1 MPANFAPGQWAVILG
16 GSSGFG
22 LATAQVL
29 ADHGMNLCIVHR
41 DRRSQLAGIE
51 PEFEKLRGL
60 GVVVQTHNTDA
71 LSAAKRGAVLDSLAD
86 ALGEG
91 RVRVMLH
98 SIAFGNLKPLAP
110 PLTRTAR
117 DATQKLA
124 SALGLEGERVQGAM
138 DEWFATGVAAAHPL
152 ASPPDYS
159 QTDFLEEEDFSRTIF
174 NMGTSLLGWVQ
185 DLFGRKLLSD
195 DARIFG
201 LTSEG
206 NQLAWRGYAAVAAA
220 KVALE
225 SLARSI
231 AIEYAPYGIRCNVI
245 QPGITETP
253 ALAAIPGSDQMKAQ
267 AQMRNPFHRL
277 TTPVD
282 VANAI
287 YLLSLDEAA
296 WVNGAVIRVDGGE
309 HISGVSE

>member
-29 ADHGMNLCIVHR
+29 AEHGMNLCIVHR

-60 GVVVQTHNTDA
+60 GVAVQTHNTDA

-91 RVRVMLH
+91 RVRVLLH

-110 PLTRTAR
+110 PMSRTAR

-124 SALGLEGERVQGAM
+124 SALGLEGERMQGAM

-185 DLFGRKLLSD
+185 DLFNRELFAD

-206 NQLAWRGYAAVAAA
+206 NEVAWRGYAAVAAA

-231 AIEYAPYGIRCNVI
+231 AIEYAPYGMRCNVI

-267 AQMRNPFHRL
+267 AKMRNPFHRL

>member
-1 MPANFAPGQWAVILG
+1 MPANFIPGQWAVILG

-29 ADHGMNLCIVHR
+29 AEHGMNLCIVHR

-51 PEFEKLRGL
+51 PAFEKLRGL

-71 LSAAKRGAVLDSLAD
+71 LAAAKRGAVLDALAD
-86 ALGEG
+86 ALGDG
-91 RVRVMLH
+91 RVRVLLH
-98 SIAFGNLKPLAP
+98 SIAFGNLKPLTP
-110 PLTRTAR
+110 PVTRTAR
-117 DATQKLA
+117 DAAQKLA
-124 SALGLEGERVQGAM
+124 SALGLEEERVQDVM
-138 DEWFATGVAAAHPL
+138 DECFAAGTAAAHPL

-159 QTDFLEEEDFSRTIF
+159 ETDFLAEEDFSRTIF

-185 DLFGRKLLSD
+185 DLFQRKLFAD

-231 AIEYAPYGIRCNVI
+231 AIEYAPHGIRCNVI

-267 AQMRNPFHRL
+267 AVMRNPFHRL
-277 TTPVD
+277 TTPMD

>member
-60 GVVVQTHNTDA
+60 GVAVQTHNTDA

-91 RVRVMLH
+91 RVRVLLH

-110 PLTRTAR
+110 PMTRTAR

-185 DLFGRKLLSD
+185 DLFNRKLFAD

-206 NQLAWRGYAAVAAA
+206 NEVAWRGYAAVAAA

-231 AIEYAPYGIRCNVI
+231 AIEYAPYGMRCNVL

-277 TTPVD
+277 TTPID

>member
-41 DRRSQLAGIE
+41 DRRSQLAEIE

-60 GVVVQTHNTDA
+60 GVAVQTHNTDA
-71 LSAAKRGAVLDSLAD
+71 LSAAKRSAVLDSLAD

-91 RVRVMLH
+91 RVRVLLH

-138 DEWFATGVAAAHPL
+138 DEWFATGAAAAHPL
-152 ASPPDYS
+152 ASAPNYS

-185 DLFGRKLLSD
+185 DLFGRKLFAD

-231 AIEYAPYGIRCNVI
+231 AIEYAPYGMRCNVI

-267 AQMRNPFHRL
+267 AKMRNPFHRL

>member
-29 ADHGMNLCIVHR
+29 AEHGMNLCIVHR

-51 PEFEKLRGL
+51 PAFEKLRGL

-71 LSAAKRGAVLDSLAD
+71 LAAAKRGAVLDALAD
-86 ALGEG
+86 ALGVG
-91 RVRVMLH
+91 RVRVLLH
-98 SIAFGNLKPLAP
+98 SIAFGNLKPLTP
-110 PLTRTAR
+110 PVTRTAR

-124 SALGLEGERVQGAM
+124 SALGLEEARVQDVM
-138 DEWFATGVAAAHPL
+138 DEWFAAGAAAMHPL

-159 QTDFLEEEDFSRTIF
+159 RTDFLAEEDFSRTIF

-185 DLFGRKLLSD
+185 DLFQRNLFAD

-231 AIEYAPYGIRCNVI
+231 AIEYAPHGIRCNVI

-267 AQMRNPFHRL
+267 AVMRNPFHRL
-277 TTPVD
+277 TTPMD